1 MNINVK
7 YCEQCGVELSTNK
20 RADSKFCSESCRKK
34 YAVRKKQEQEK
45 LMEQQ
50 KEKQQ
55 SLAVQVQANV
65 QEPKLYEAEVV
76 HHKNEVATEQL
87 QKIPNYTESAN
98 LTGFEITQKIERLN
112 TQFAE
117 LSSQK
122 DSLMIDYNLRKE
134 RLEKVQNQ
142 SPLSIFEFVKTL
154 QSFKDELAKH
164 YRTQIQNR
172 SYAKI
177 EEDLANFFTK
187 KPQIKALYEDKLNVS
202 KFDKE
207 KNCEQLS
214 LAVLEKANEVKQVIR
229 QIDQCRSEIQMAQQD
244 LQELKKIAFNIL
256 SIKEKGKIIPQ
267 GNPQANPQANNS
279 NGNSNSN
286 SNSNSNGNA
295 NRNLQPVDTR
305 NVVFERLNLGG
316 HGVVLGDFF
325 KGKAFIFLKGKSGQG
340 KTTFSFA
347 LLKSMVNA
355 NLKCAYFLL
364 ETGYTPQ
371 IKALI
376 NRNGIYDKFEL
387 YGSGDIDD
395 LKEVCKSGIEVVF
408 IDSWQKLNADQ
419 KEVDILRNEY
429 PKTIFVAISQETKD
443 GSMRG
448 GQGMYHDAT
457 CILEVQNKSEA
468 NKRVIS
474 VEKSRYGNQGKQYNY
489 TL

>member
-1 MNINVK
+1 MNVK
-7 YCEQCGVELSTNK
+7 YCDHCGVELSTNK

-45 LMEQQ
+45 QM
-50 KEKQQ
+50 EKQQ
-55 SLAVQVQANV
+55 SLAVQVQASV

-76 HHKNEVATEQL
+76 HHKNEVSTEQL

-122 DSLMIDYNLRKE
+122 DNLMIDYNLRKE
-134 RLEKVQNQ
+134 RLEKAKNQ
-142 SPLSIFEFVKTL
+142 SPPSIFEFVKTL
-154 QSFKDELAKH
+154 QSFKDEFAKH
-164 YRTQIQNR
+164 CKTQIQNR
-172 SYAKI
+172 SDAKI
-177 EEDLANFFTK
+177 YEDLANFFVQ
-187 KPQIKALYEDKLNVS
+187 KPQIKALYENEVNVF
-202 KFDKE
+202 KFNKE

-256 SIKEKGKIIPQ
+256 TIKEKGKIIPQ
-267 GNPQANPQANNS
+267 GNPQANPQSNNS
-279 NGNSNSN
+279 NGNSN
-286 SNSNSNGNA
+286 GNV
-295 NRNLQPVDTR
+295 NRNLQPINTK
-305 NVVFERLNLGG
+305 NVVFERLYLGG

-355 NLKCAYFLL
+355 NLKCAYFIL

-376 NRNGIYDKFEL
+376 NKNGLYDKFEL
-387 YGSGDIDD
+387 YDSGDIDD
-395 LKEVCKSGIEVVF
+395 LKQVCKSGIEVVF
-408 IDSWQKLNADQ
+408 IDSWQKLNADK
-419 KEVDILRNEY
+419 KEVDILRNENSN
-429 PKTIFVAISQETKD
+429 TIFVAISQETKD

-448 GQGMYHDAT
+448 GKK
-457 CILEVQNKSEA
+457 CIMMQLA
-468 NKRVIS
+468 F
-474 VEKSRYGNQGKQYNY
+474 
-489 TL
+489 

>member
-1 MNINVK
+1 MNIK
-7 YCEQCGVELSTNK
+7 YCEHCGVELSTNK

-45 LMEQQ
+45 QMEQQ

-55 SLAVQVQANV
+55 SLAVQVQASVQV
-65 QEPKLYEAEVV
+65 QEPKLYEVEVV
-76 HHKNEVATEQL
+76 HHKNEVATEQF

-134 RLEKVQNQ
+134 RLEKAQNQ

-154 QSFKDELAKH
+154 QSFKDELSKH
-164 YRTQIQNR
+164 YRTQTQNR

-177 EEDLANFFTK
+177 EEDLANFFVRK
-187 KPQIKALYEDKLNVS
+187 QQIKALYEDKLNVS

-214 LAVLEKANEVKQVIR
+214 IAVLEKANEVKQVIR

-256 SIKEKGKIIPQ
+256 TIKEKGKIIPQ
-267 GNPQANPQANNS
+267 GNLQANPQANNS
-279 NGNSNSN
+279 GNSNSK
-286 SNSNSNGNA
+286 SNGIV
-295 NRNLQPVDTR
+295 NRNLQPINTK

-316 HGVVLGDFF
+316 HGVFLGDFY

-355 NLKCAYFLL
+355 NLKCAYFIL

-376 NRNGIYDKFEL
+376 NRHGLYDKFEL
-387 YGSGDIDD
+387 YDSGDIDD

-419 KEVDILRNEY
+419 KEVDSLRNEY

-448 GQGMYHDAT
+448 GQEMYHDAT
-457 CILEVQNKSEA
+457 CILEVQNKGEA
-468 NKRVIS
+468 NKRVIC

>member
-1 MNINVK
+1 MNIK
-7 YCEQCGVELSTNK
+7 HCEQCGVELSTNK

-34 YAVRKKQEQEK
+34 YAVRKKQEQE
-45 LMEQQ
+45 QQ
-50 KEKQQ
+50 HRV
-55 SLAVQVQANV
+55 AVQVL
-65 QEPKLYEAEVV
+65 EPKLYEAEVV
-76 HHKNEVATEQL
+76 HHKNEVDAGQL
-87 QKIPNYTESAN
+87 QKIPNLTDSAN
-98 LTGFEITQKIERLN
+98 LTSFEITQKIERLN

-134 RLEKVQNQ
+134 RLEKAKNQN
-142 SPLSIFEFVKTL
+142 PISIFEFVKAL
-154 QSFKDELAKH
+154 QSFKDEFAK
-164 YRTQIQNR
+164 YCKTQIQNR
-172 SYAKI
+172 SYSKI
-177 EEDLANFFTK
+177 KEDLANFWVK
-187 KPQIKALYEDKLNVS
+187 KPDVKAHYENEVNVFKFENEKYCERLN
-202 KFDKE
+202 
-207 KNCEQLS
+207 
-214 LAVLEKANEVKQVIR
+214 LAVLEKENEIKQVIR

-256 SIKEKGKIIPQ
+256 IIKEKGKIIPQ
-267 GNPQANPQANNS
+267 SNLQANPQANNS
-279 NGNSNSN
+279 N
-286 SNSNSNGNA
+286 SNSNGIV
-295 NRNLQPVDTR
+295 NRKLQPINIR

-347 LLKSMVNA
+347 LLKSMIDA
-355 NLKCAYFLL
+355 NLKCAYFIL
-364 ETGYTPQ
+364 ETGSTPQ